1 MKKER
6 GSEGRAGAEGDQ
18 RASGDRRVGS
28 TTWDEPERRDGEERR
43 VGGSRRSGGV
53 PRSERT
59 QSRMAVSLP
68 TELINDIEQL
78 AQQDVR
84 SINGEIIV
92 LLREAVDA
100 RKAQ

>member
-6 GSEGRAGAEGDQ
+6 GSEGRADVEVDQ
-18 RASGDRRVGS
+18 RAGSDRRVGS
-28 TTWDEPERRDGEERR
+28 DPWDGPERRASEERR
-43 VGGSRRSGGV
+43 AGGSRRSGGV
-53 PRSERT
+53 PRAERT

-68 TELINDIEQL
+68 RELINDVEQL
-78 AQQDVR
+78 AQHDVR

-100 RKAQ
+100 RKA